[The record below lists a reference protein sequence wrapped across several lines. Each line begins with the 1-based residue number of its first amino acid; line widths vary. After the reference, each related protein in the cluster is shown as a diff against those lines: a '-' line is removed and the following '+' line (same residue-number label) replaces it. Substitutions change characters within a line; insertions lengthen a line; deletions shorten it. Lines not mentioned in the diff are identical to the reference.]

1 MDPKAH
7 PEVASFLRAL
17 SDAERD
23 RFLSFAESEASPYS
37 LWLYACAAGWEEG
50 FAPLADWHAAVF
62 PRLDIPGKLRA
73 EVGRLEKDLKDI
85 RGTDGSAFKN
95 LGDRER
101 TIASLSKELR
111 ITLTAVASSQ
121 AGTDRRGLMAAGADR
136 MLQAL
141 DGVFSG
147 NPEALAAA
155 QETFLHVVESINE
168 EG

>member
-1 MDPKAH
+1 MDPKAY
-7 PEVASFLRAL
+7 PEVASFLRSL

-23 RFLSFAESEASPYS
+23 RFLSFAESEASPHS
-37 LWLYACAAGWEEG
+37 LWLFACAAGWEDG
-50 FAPLADWHAAVF
+50 FAAMADWHAAIF
-62 PRLDIPGKLRA
+62 PRLDIGEKLRA
-73 EVGRLEKDLKDI
+73 EVGRLETDLKAI
-85 RGTDGSAFKN
+85 RATPTESFKN

-121 AGTDRRGLMAAGADR
+121 SGTDRRGLMAAGADR

-141 DGVFSG
+141 DGPFAS
-147 NPEALAAA
+147 NPEALDAAKEA
-155 QETFLHVVESINE
+155 FLQVVESLNE